1 MSLEMVCI
9 HQQKVIDRQSEMIK
23 DLLQEVAQF
32 REVTK
37 EEANYLEARASESWD
52 SVSK

>member
-1 MSLEMVCI
+1 MSIEMVCLNQEEVI
-9 HQQKVIDRQSEMIK
+9 ERQQRMIRN
-23 DLLQEVAQF
+23 LLQEVAQF

-37 EEANYLEARASESWD
+37 EEAKYIKTSDSWD